1 MNIALLG
8 APGSGKGTQAKVL
21 AKEYGLAIIST
32 GDILRA
38 EVNKR
43 SKVGQKIKSYMN
55 DGELVPDEVVIEVI
69 RARLKGEKGFIL
81 DGFPRNLAQAKALKG
96 ILEELNKGLDGVI
109 YFDVGQEELVRRLS
123 QRRICSKCQ
132 AVYHLVSKPPR
143 NENICDLCGGALYQ
157 REDDKP
163 ASIKR
168 RFEVYM
174 KETAPLISYYK
185 NASLLR
191 VVNGEESPGDVRLKI
206 YQTLSQTKKNARE
219 QLSR

>member
-132 AVYHLVSKPPR
+132 AVYHLASKPPR

-185 NASLLR
+185 NARLLR
-191 VVNGEESPGDVRLKI
+191 VVSGEESPGDVRLKI
-206 YQTLSQTKKNARE
+206 YQALSQTKKNARE
-219 QLSR
+219 QLRR